1 METLLQP
8 RVRTSDPSFEPML
21 AAVRA
26 RRAVEFDYRKDP
38 GGPAEPRRLQP
49 WGLVSFRGRWYV
61 IGHDE
66 VRGDRRTFRLSRIAG
81 EVRPGGRAAVRPPEG
96 TDLLAAVAASVEPP
110 ATDRQATLRVR
121 SGAAAGLRRS
131 AVDITSL
138 PDNPEWDRVRVPL
151 GALWATARW
160 IAGHGPD
167 VVVEEPPDLVEATV
181 QLLTGTLVSVRAQ
194 AGPRS
199 VGVPDGEDG
208 GPAFDELG
216 EVSP

>member
-1 METLLQP
+1 M
-8 RVRTSDPSFEPML
+8 
-21 AAVRA
+21 
-26 RRAVEFDYRKDP
+26 
-38 GGPAEPRRLQP
+38 
-49 WGLVSFRGRWYV
+49 
-61 IGHDE
+61 
-66 VRGDRRTFRLSRIAG
+66 
-81 EVRPGGRAAVRPPEG
+81 
-96 TDLLAAVAASVEPP
+96 
-110 ATDRQATLRVR
+110 
-121 SGAAAGLRRS
+121 
-131 AVDITSL
+131 
-138 PDNPEWDRVRVPL
+138 RVPL

-199 VGVPDGEDG
+199 VGVTDGEDG